1 MEDLLYTAPLTEY
14 EEDVLLPIMVECL
27 KNKKGI
33 ENAVCNSF
41 MCSRLKSRGYDVS
54 SARIRKIINRIR
66 TGHHIDCLVASSKG
80 YYITDKVY
88 EMCSYI
94 ESLKGR
100 EDAIRY
106 MREAMEEQL
115 ERLRKNIQIQQNQ
128 AKVNV
133 KSEDIEE

>member
-1 MEDLLYTAPLTEY
+1 MEDFYTAPLSEY
-14 EEDVLLPIMVECL
+14 EEKVLLPIMVECL
-27 KNKKGI
+27 KTKKGI

-41 MCSRLKSRGYDVS
+41 MCCRLQSHGYEVS

-66 TGHHIDCLVASSKG
+66 TGHYIDCLIASSKG
-80 YYITDKVY
+80 YYISDKVC
-88 EMCSYI
+88 EMANYI

-115 ERLRKNIQIQQNQ
+115 ERLKKNIQLPHNETT
-128 AKVNV
+128 VNME
-133 KSEDIEE
+133 SEQI

>member
-1 MEDLLYTAPLTEY
+1 MEDLTYTAPLSEY
-14 EEDVLLPIMVECL
+14 EEGVLLPIMVECL

-41 MCSRLKSRGYDVS
+41 MCSRLKSRGYDAN

-66 TGHHIDCLVASSKG
+66 TGHHIECLVASSKG

-88 EMCSYI
+88 EMGSYI

-106 MREAMEEQL
+106 VREAMEEQL
-115 ERLRKNIQIQQNQ
+115 ERLKKNIQLPHNET
-128 AKVNV
+128 KVNME
-133 KSEDIEE
+133 SEQI